1 MHRVAGKKLNRNTKQ
16 RRALFKNL
24 ANSVILYEKVE
35 TTEAKAK
42 AVKPYIEKLITLS
55 KEDSLSNRRA
65 LKARLGY
72 KNTVDK
78 LLEVVGPTFKDRPGG
93 YLRLTKMPLRVGDSA
108 KMVVVEFVE
117 EVSKPK
123 SKPKKSKETTE
134 KVEPQIEEQAGTK
147 SIKKKT
153 KEIVRK
159 TKPAT
164 KTKNEKT
171 SEKK

>member
-134 KVEPQIEEQAGTK
+134 KVETKIEEKAGTK
-147 SIKKKT
+147 NIEKET
-153 KEIVRK
+153 KEMVRK

-164 KTKNEKT
+164 KTKNEKS